1 MDTIIYLYRWK
12 PPEQWEQ
19 LKYKKQA
26 CQKLYHRE
34 DFEMPDYHLIKV
46 GMTPQLLQIC
56 GGISLPDASGERK
69 RGLYQRCCLKKQ
81 RKQERRLFMDFWQ
94 NLATEET
101 AMTKVLPEQ
110 DGMEFK
116 DCCFVCEES
125 VPCFAAWYFNGYF
138 EGDWVRHMMRY
149 GGLADNNSLLLSHL
163 VILGQAECVPAVISV
178 LARNIKSLQWILPE
192 RQFREEQQ
200 ELTDELYDEY
210 GLATELRLLSEEES
224 YKQVYPVCHVPA
236 LVLDF
241 SETDRIPTVDVARGS
256 IWLDMA
262 SCEEKRRRIED
273 RDTGIHYYSLKKEWK
288 QPQKALNYL
297 DTIGKNGY
305 NT

>member
-12 PPEQWEQ
+12 QPEEWAQ
-19 LKYKKQA
+19 LNRKKMY
-26 CQKLYHRE
+26 CRE

-56 GGISLPDASGERK
+56 GGVSLSDACKERK
-69 RGLYQRCCLKKQ
+69 WGPYHRWYLKKQ
-81 RKQERRLFMDFWQ
+81 RKQEKRLLMDFWQ
-94 NLATEET
+94 DLASAET
-101 AMTKVLPEQ
+101 AKTKALPAQ
-110 DGMEFK
+110 DVTEFK

-138 EGDWVRHMMRY
+138 EVDWVRHMLRY
-149 GGLADNNSLLLSHL
+149 GGLADNDSLLLSHI
-163 VILGQAECVPAVISV
+163 VILGQAECVSEVISV
-178 LARNIKSLQWILPE
+178 IARNLKSLQWILPT

-200 ELTDELYDEY
+200 ELTDELSEEY
-210 GLATELRLLSEEES
+210 GLAAQVRLLSEEES
-224 YKQVYPVCHVPA
+224 YKQVYPVCRVPS

-241 SETDRIPTVDVARGS
+241 SEADRIPTADVARGS